1 MVKIEFSTGN
11 AAFEDGYEAAEILAC
26 LDRLKGSIL
35 SGRRSGKV
43 MDSNGNCVGGWTL
56 DAKNAKAEG

>member
-1 MVKIEFSTGN
+1 MVKIEFATGN

-26 LDRLKGSIL
+26 LGRLKDAIL

-43 MDSNGNCVGGWTL
+43 MDSNGNRVGEWTL
-56 DAKNAKAEG
+56 DAKNVKTEG